1 VSGASQQSASPT
13 SGELR
18 LAAMDLLARRE
29 HGSQELESKLRKRFR
44 AREFDGGMLRDVID
58 QLMVDGLLS
67 DERFAASKARQ
78 LAGRGYGPARIRREL
93 AQLSVDHLLS
103 HSMEEAFESE
113 IDWAAQAAAA
123 YQKKY
128 HGQAI
133 EGGWAERQRERGR
146 RLRFLQYRGFD
157 ADISQQLVSADDR
170 GDAVE

>member
-1 VSGASQQSASPT
+1 MSDLSQQPASPT

-44 AREFDGGMLRDVID
+44 ARQFDGGLLREVID
-58 QLMVDGLLS
+58 QLMVEGLLS

-78 LAGRGYGPARIRREL
+78 LAGRGYGPTRIRREL

-113 IDWAAQAAAA
+113 IDWAVQAAAV

-157 ADISQQLVSADDR
+157 ADVSQQLVSADDR